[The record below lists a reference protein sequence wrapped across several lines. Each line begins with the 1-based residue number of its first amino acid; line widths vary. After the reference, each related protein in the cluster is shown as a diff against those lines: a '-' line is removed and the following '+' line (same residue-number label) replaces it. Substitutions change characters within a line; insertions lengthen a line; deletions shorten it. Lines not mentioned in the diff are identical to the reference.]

1 MIPNPLTGGSILA
14 TTEEIERVL
23 DRLKNEEFRIIHTEK
38 NIRSS
43 FVNRNINFYLV
54 SPVKS

>member
-1 MIPNPLTGGSILA
+1 MA

>member
-38 NIRSS
+38 I
-43 FVNRNINFYLV
+43 LDHLL
-54 SPVKS
+54 

>member
-23 DRLKNEEFRIIHTEK
+23 DRLKMKNFVSFIQK